1 MDRFESLAA
10 FVEVAEHASF
20 VEAARR
26 LNRSPPAVT
35 RAVADLEARLGVQL
49 LTRTTRAVSVTEAGQ
64 LFLAGAKRVLADL
77 DDIEQAATG
86 RGHAAIGELRV
97 TAPIVFGRLH
107 LLPLVT
113 EFLRGYP
120 SVSVRL
126 FLTDRP
132 TDLVEEGFDL
142 ALRIGDLTD
151 LSAIATRVGS
161 VGRTVVAARAY
172 LEARGTPATP
182 DDLAAH
188 DTIAFGASSDRPRW
202 VFHHG
207 SHQSAVAITPRL
219 IVNTAEAA
227 LDAALG
233 GFGVTRVLSYQAEAA
248 IADGTL
254 VSLLDA
260 FSDEELPVHFLY
272 PASLHPAPKLRT
284 FLDVAVPAL
293 RARLKERRGGNSS
306 G

>member
-1 MDRFESLAA
+1 
-10 FVEVAEHASF
+10 
-20 VEAARR
+20 
-26 LNRSPPAVT
+26 
-35 RAVADLEARLGVQL
+35 L
-49 LTRTTRAVSVTEAGQ
+49 LTRTTRAVAVTEAGQ

-77 DDIEQAATG
+77 EDIEQAAAG
-86 RGHAAIGELRV
+86 RGHTAIGELRV

-107 LLPLVT
+107 LLPLFT
-113 EFLRGYP
+113 EFLRRYP

-132 TDLVEEGFDL
+132 TDLVEEGLDL

-151 LSAIATRVGS
+151 VSAIATRVGT
-161 VGRTVVAARAY
+161 VGRTVVAAPSY
-172 LEARGTPATP
+172 LAMRGTPRTP

-188 DTIAFGASSDRPRW
+188 DNISYVYSSVRPRW
-202 VFHHG
+202 VFRHG
-207 SHQSAVAITPRL
+207 SAQRAVAITTRL

-233 GFGVTRVLSYQAEAA
+233 GLGVTRVLSYQAQAA
-248 IADGTL
+248 IAAGSL

-272 PASLHPAPKLRT
+272 PAGLHPAPKLRA
-284 FLDVAVPAL
+284 FLDFAVPGL
-293 RARLKERRGGNSS
+293 RARCQRVTV
-306 G
+306 